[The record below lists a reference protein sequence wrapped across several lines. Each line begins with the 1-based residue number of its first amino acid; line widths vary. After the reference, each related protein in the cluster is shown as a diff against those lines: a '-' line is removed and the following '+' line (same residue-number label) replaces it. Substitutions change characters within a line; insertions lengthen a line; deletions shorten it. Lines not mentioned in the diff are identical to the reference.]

1 VSEASRTISGFRN
14 NSGKLLLVY
23 FMRPSDPEDLGAMR
37 PLRP

>member
-1 VSEASRTISGFRN
+1 M
-14 NSGKLLLVY
+14 KLAEQFLGLEIILENYCWFY